1 MTESIV
7 THSYRRY
14 AVITLDS
21 DEKPSEVIEIW
32 EGRRYQL
39 AFKAALETLQSRVWE
54 DLVRCYAIARL
65 FKNGNVERVLY
76 VGARS
81 RLYRERPV
89 YAGVLEA
96 A

>member
-1 MTESIV
+1 MTAAIV
-7 THSYRRY
+7 AHPHRRY
-14 AVITLDS
+14 AVLTFDS
-21 DEKPSEVIEIW
+21 DEKPAEVIEIW

-39 AFKAALETLQSRVWE
+39 AFKAALETLQSCVWE

-81 RLYRERPV
+81 RLYAERPV